1 MASHHF
7 PGSLEK
13 IYIMNPSMGLK
24 LSWRIISAFI
34 DEKSLRK
41 ISFTKKSD
49 FPSLKEYFDPETLEI
64 TYGGTLPKPTE
75 FWPPPSTIHG
85 SKGYSNQ
92 SIN

>member
-1 MASHHF
+1 
-7 PGSLEK
+7 
-13 IYIMNPSMGLK
+13 MNPSMGLK